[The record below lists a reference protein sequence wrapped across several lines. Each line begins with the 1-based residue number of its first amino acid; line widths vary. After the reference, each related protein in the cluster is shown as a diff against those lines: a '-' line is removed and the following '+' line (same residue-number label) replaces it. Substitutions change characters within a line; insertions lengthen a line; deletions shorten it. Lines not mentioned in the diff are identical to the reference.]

1 MDIDVVEL
9 NSEGCS
15 TNSPTEGPTISPTGS
30 PTKSPTVSPI
40 TVPSSSPTTACF
52 PMARRVKLQSLTG
65 AQIQV
70 FEVEVYSSGDNVAA
84 GKSTTQSTTFNNS
97 NRFAAGLAVD
107 TSNTTFSHT
116 NLKDQAPWWMVDLGG
131 MFSIESIVI
140 VNRWCRNSS
149 DPVG

>member
-1 MDIDVVEL
+1 
-9 NSEGCS
+9 
-15 TNSPTEGPTISPTGS
+15 
-30 PTKSPTVSPI
+30 
-40 TVPSSSPTTACF
+40 
-52 PMARRVKLQSLTG
+52 MARRVKLQSLTG

-116 NLKDQAPWWMVDLGG
+116 NLKDQAPWWMVDLRG

-140 VNRWCRNSS
+140 VNWWCRNSS
-149 DPVG
+149 DPVGCLCRLSHASVAFFDDQNKWVHAFFIGDMCGVQVYENNLEKTTDYCTAH